1 MASSSAFSTS
11 SKNVKILLNEKVT
24 QVISWI
30 LISSNKDILQDVLF
44 FRWISNFSCCAVTNF
59 CSSRWLKF
67 LLGNNL
73 QHTLEAAE
81 HSQERDL
88 IFPNFHLHQGNMGEL
103 QGRWI
108 WDRYSEYHEYEII
121 LDSHPE
127 VFIWL
132 KVVHYFGIFSII
144 IIIIIII
151 IVFFFFAYLSTF
163 YQSAKIFMSMLYS
176 SISHFKMTSNSVARF
191 AIKPALQ
198 VVFKATIVK
207 MEDIC

>member
-30 LISSNKDILQDVLF
+30 LISSNKDNLQDVLF

-132 KVVHYFGIFSII
+132 KVVHYCGIFSII

-151 IVFFFFAYLSTF
+151 IIFFCIFEYFLPISKNF
-163 YQSAKIFMSMLYS
+163 YV
-176 SISHFKMTSNSVARF
+176 N
-191 AIKPALQ
+191 AIQ
-198 VVFKATIVK
+198 
-207 MEDIC
+207 

>member
-81 HSQERDL
+81 HSQGKRL
-88 IFPNFHLHQGNMGEL
+88 IFPNFHLHQGNIREL

-108 WDRYSEYHEYEII
+108 WDRCSEHHEYEII
-121 LDSHPE
+121 FDSHPE
-127 VFIWL
+127 FFIWL
-132 KVVHYFGIFSII
+132 KVVHYCGIFSII
-144 IIIIIII
+144 IIIIII
-151 IVFFFFAYLSTF
+151 FFFAYLSTF
-163 YQSAKIFMSMLYS
+163 YQSAKILMSMLYS

-207 MEDIC
+207 MEDVC

>member
-108 WDRYSEYHEYEII
+108 WDRYSEHHEYEII
-121 LDSHPE
+121 FDSHPE

-132 KVVHYFGIFSII
+132 KVVHYCGIFSII

-151 IVFFFFAYLSTF
+151 IFCCC
-163 YQSAKIFMSMLYS
+163 IFEYFLP
-176 SISHFKMTSNSVARF
+176 ISKNFNVN
-191 AIKPALQ
+191 AIQ
-198 VVFKATIVK
+198 
-207 MEDIC
+207 